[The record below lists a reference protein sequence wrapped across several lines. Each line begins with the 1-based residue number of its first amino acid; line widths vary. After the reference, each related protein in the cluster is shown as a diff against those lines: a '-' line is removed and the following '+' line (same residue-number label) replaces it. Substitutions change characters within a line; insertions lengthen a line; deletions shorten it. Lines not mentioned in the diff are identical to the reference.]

1 MIRPRIKPG
10 HAPQSRANGALW
22 FGPWVHGM
30 ATELNDSSG
39 VLAALCAR
47 LDGSRTREELVDDV
61 VAAVGAQ
68 ADRHD
73 VAEVLDFLI
82 GSGWILDADAPIPP
96 ELTPRDLDRY
106 RRGIEYLETV
116 NLRPGTDGYRM
127 QARLKASCVTVLG
140 VGGVGSAVA
149 ANLAASGI
157 GRLRC
162 VDQDVV
168 ELSNL
173 SRQLLYT
180 EADIGRPKV
189 EVAARRLR
197 AANSDIEV
205 TAVNLALDGPETIA
219 KAVAGSDA
227 FVLCADQPRG
237 TIRMWANDA
246 AYRTG
251 IPFLNAGY
259 TGPEFTMSTF
269 IPGTTPCASCHLA
282 QVHEQ
287 ARALGLRVEELDAGD
302 NRVIASS
309 AQISGHYLALETIHL
324 LTGLPVQTAGRQ
336 LQRYLIDYDQHRY
349 TDAVARPDCP
359 VGCGDLIRG

>member
-1 MIRPRIKPG
+1 MFRPRIKPG
-10 HAPQSRANGALW
+10 HAPQLRADGAVW

-39 VLAALCAR
+39 VLPALCAR
-47 LDGSRTREELVDDV
+47 LDGSRTREELIGDV
-61 VAAVGAQ
+61 VAAVDGGV
-68 ADRHD
+68 DPKN

-82 GSGWILDADAPIPP
+82 GSGWIQDADARIPA
-96 ELTPRDLDRY
+96 ELSPRDLDRY
-106 RRGIEYLETV
+106 RRTIEYLETV
-116 NLRPGTDGYRM
+116 NLRPDTDGFRM
-127 QARLKASCVTVLG
+127 QARLKASRVTVLG

-149 ANLAASGI
+149 ANLAASGV
-157 GRLRC
+157 GHLRC

-180 EADIGRPKV
+180 EADIGEPKV
-189 EVAARRLR
+189 EVAVRRLR
-197 AANSDIEV
+197 AANSDIEI
-205 TAVNLALDGPETIA
+205 TAVHRTLDGPETIA
-219 KAVAGSDA
+219 EVVAGSDA

-237 TIRMWANDA
+237 TIRTWANEA

-269 IPGTTPCASCHLA
+269 IPGTTPCASCHVA
-282 QVHEQ
+282 QVNEQ
-287 ARALGLRVEELDAGD
+287 AREHGLLIGEVDAGD

-309 AQISGHYLALETIHL
+309 AQISGHYLALEAIHL
-324 LTGLPVQTAGRQ
+324 LTGLRVQTAGRQ
-336 LQRYLIDYDQHRY
+336 LQRYLIAYDQHRY

-359 VGCGDLIRG
+359 VGCGELMRG